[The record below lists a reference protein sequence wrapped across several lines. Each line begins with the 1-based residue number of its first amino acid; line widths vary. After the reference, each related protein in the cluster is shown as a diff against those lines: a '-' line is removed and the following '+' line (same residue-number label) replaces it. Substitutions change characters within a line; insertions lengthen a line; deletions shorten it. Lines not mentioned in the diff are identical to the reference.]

1 MMKEINLN
9 IGGLTPFSTIDFP
22 NHLATIVYTQGC
34 NFRCPYCHNLPLVD
48 CLEIPI
54 SYEKIYEFLQA
65 RKRIIDG
72 VVITGGEPTLQ
83 KELPAFCAWLRNMG
97 FAVKLDTNGT
107 KPLMLKLLI
116 EKHLVD
122 YIAMD
127 IKAPWDKYQIVTHTS
142 FPIELIQQSVSLL
155 KETGFPCEF
164 RTTVH
169 SGLLTFRDL
178 EKIVHIVGQNHLL
191 CLQVARPTPFY
202 KEKNEYTKE
211 NLEGFIKKFPKYK
224 LEVR

>member
-1 MMKEINLN
+1 MN
-9 IGGLTPFSTIDFP
+9 IGGLTSLSTIDFP
-22 NHLATIVYTQGC
+22 HHLAAIIYTQGC
-34 NFRCPYCHNLPLVD
+34 NFRCPYCHNLQLVD
-48 CLEIPI
+48 CLQLPI
-54 SYEKIYEFLQA
+54 SYEKIHEFLQT

-83 KELPAFCAWLRNMG
+83 KELPTFCAWLKRMG

-116 EKHLVD
+116 EKNLVD

-127 IKAPWDKYQIVTHTS
+127 IKAPWEKYQMVTYTN
-142 FPIELIQQSVSLL
+142 FPINLIQKSLSFL
-155 KETGFPCEF
+155 KETKFPCEF

-169 SGLLTFRDL
+169 SSLLTFTDL
-178 EKIVHIVGQNHLL
+178 EKIIYIVGQNHLL
-191 CLQVARPTPFY
+191 CLQVARPTAFY
-202 KEKNEYTKE
+202 KEKNEYTQETLKA
-211 NLEGFIKKFPKYK
+211 FIKKFPEYN

>member
-1 MMKEINLN
+1 MN
-9 IGGLTPFSTIDFP
+9 IGGLTSLSTIDFP
-22 NHLATIVYTQGC
+22 HHLAAIIYTQGC
-34 NFRCPYCHNLPLVD
+34 NFRCPYCHNFQLVD
-48 CLEIPI
+48 CLEPPI
-54 SYEKIYEFLQA
+54 SYEKVHEFLQT
-65 RKRIIDG
+65 RKQIVDG

-83 KELPAFCAWLRNMG
+83 KELPAFCAWLKRLG

-116 EKHLVD
+116 EKKLVD
-122 YIAMD
+122 YIAMG

-142 FPIELIQQSVSLL
+142 FPIEFIQQSVSFL

-169 SGLLTFRDL
+169 SGLLTFTDL
-178 EKIVHIVGQNHLL
+178 KKIIYIVGQNHLF

-202 KEKNEYTKE
+202 KEKNEYTQEMLKA
-211 NLEGFIKKFPKYK
+211 FIKKFPKYK